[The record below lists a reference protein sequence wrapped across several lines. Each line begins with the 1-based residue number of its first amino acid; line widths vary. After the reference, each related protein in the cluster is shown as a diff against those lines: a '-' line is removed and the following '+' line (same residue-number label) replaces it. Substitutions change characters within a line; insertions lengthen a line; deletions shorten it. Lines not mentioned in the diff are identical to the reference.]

1 MELNFS
7 TNIRAFQKGID
18 AAAKKQLPWAAAVAL
33 TETAKAVSEAEKDNA
48 QKVLDRPR
56 PFTTGAFRV
65 IRASKATLHAKVVV
79 MDLTAA
85 YLEPYEFGGK
95 NKLNGRSV
103 LTPIA
108 SVSDLDKFGNLPRR
122 YLDRLKARSDVFV
135 GKVEFRK
142 SGQTIWGVWQRP
154 PHGDRSHLSKKDSA
168 AGRIK
173 GTKGALRD
181 IGGVRTGLKLLIRF
195 TDAHEAE
202 QNLAWFDVARATADA
217 VFDDEFR
224 KALSKALATAKK

>member
-85 YLEPYEFGGK
+85 YLEPYEFGGD
-95 NKLNGRSV
+95 NMLNSRAV
-103 LTPIA
+103 LTPISA
-108 SVSDLDKFGNLPRR
+108 MADLDKFGNLPGNF
-122 YLDRLKARSDVFV
+122 LAKMKARSDVFIGSV
-135 GKVEFRK
+135 K
-142 SGQTIWGVWQRP
+142 SAKGVVSGVWQRSSEE
-154 PHGDRSHLSKKDSA
+154 GARATVSRVGKDGKA
-168 AGRIK
+168 RIS
-173 GTKGALRD
+173 
-181 IGGVRTGLKLLIRF
+181 RTGKGMHTGGKLKLLIRF

-224 KALSKALATAKK
+224 KALSKALATARK